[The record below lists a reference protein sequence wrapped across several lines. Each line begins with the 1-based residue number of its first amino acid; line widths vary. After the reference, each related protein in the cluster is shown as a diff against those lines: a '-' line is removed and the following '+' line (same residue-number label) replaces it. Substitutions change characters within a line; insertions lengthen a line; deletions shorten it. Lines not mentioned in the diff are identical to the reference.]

1 MGKST
6 DALKKAAEDRLTRLD
21 KLERRDEVKYH
32 FVAHKTVESNVDPRI
47 VSFYDPVSPV
57 AEQYRSLRTHVLA
70 LDPKKTMKTFAITSS
85 VHSEGKSISSLNFA
99 ITMARELNKKK
110 VALIDADLRRGSIH
124 KYLGIDNTGGL
135 AGILNNNAGNEDSF
149 VEIKGV
155 ENLDILPSGKYPD
168 NPSELAGSI
177 KFRNFLAFLKERYD
191 YVIFDTPPIIPVT
204 DAGVIGA
211 QLDGVIMTV
220 QAGRTQRGIVKHAE
234 GLLRQANAKLIGYI
248 ITNVQYHIPAYIYR
262 YL

>member
-1 MGKST
+1 MGRIT

-21 KLERRDEVKYH
+21 KLDRRDEVKYH
-32 FVAHKTVESNVDPRI
+32 FVAHKTVESNIDPRI
-47 VSFYDPVSPV
+47 VSFYDPASPV
-57 AEQYRSLRTHVLA
+57 SEQYRSLRTHVLA

-85 VHSEGKSISSLNFA
+85 IHSEGKSISSVNFA
-99 ITMARELNKKK
+99 ITMARELNKKRI
-110 VALIDADLRRGSIH
+110 ALIDADLRRGSVH
-124 KYLGIDNTGGL
+124 KYLGIKNTGGL
-135 AGILNNNAGNEDSF
+135 AGILNNTTENDDSF
-149 VEIKGV
+149 VAINGI
-155 ENLDILPSGKYPD
+155 ENLDILPCGKYPE
-168 NPSELAGSI
+168 NPAELVGSI
-177 KFRNFLAFLKERYD
+177 KFRNFLAFLKGRYD

-220 QAGRTQRGIVKHAE
+220 QAGRTQRGIVKHA
-234 GLLRQANAKLIGYI
+234 GSLLRQANAKLLGYV